1 MILFRSRP
9 LATWGVIVLMSTF
22 TLLPAYV
29 AQAQSDRGRG
39 GGTGGGGI
47 SQPSLESRVAT
58 LEAIIAALQTALA
71 SQGEQA
77 TQLQGL
83 LVSQASLIASLST
96 TLDDQ
101 ANAIA
106 SLTARIAQQ
115 ADKLTELQNRAAG
128 QADQIAALGQSTAAY
143 TDTQISHEAAV
154 REAGDASTLT
164 AAKTYADQKNG
175 ETLAAAQ
182 TYAQD
187 QVAPV
192 ADKLVHVS
200 RSGNDLFITGANLHI
215 CNGLGNTETT
225 NGLGN
230 LVIGYNETRGDGD
243 DRTGSH
249 NLVVG
254 QQQNFSSFGG
264 FVAGLDNNILGPYAS
279 VTGGTGNTATG
290 RGSWIGGGQDNT
302 ANAPSDA
309 VSGGQNSAVGG
320 ESDPASDGLENSP
333 DAVSS
338 VFDRLLIALRP

>member
-9 LATWGVIVLMSTF
+9 LATWGVIVLTSAF
-22 TLLPAYV
+22 TLLPAHV
-29 AQAQSDRGRG
+29 AQSQSDRGRG
-39 GGTGGGGI
+39 GGSGGSGS
-47 SQPSLESRVAT
+47 SQPSLESRVGA
-58 LEAIIAALQTALA
+58 LEAVITALQNAVA
-71 SQGEQA
+71 SQGEQVA
-77 TQLQGL
+77 QLQGL
-83 LVSQASLIASLST
+83 LASQANLIASLST

-106 SLTARIAQQ
+106 SLTATVAQQ
-115 ADKLTELQNRAAG
+115 ADKLTELQNRAAS
-128 QADQIAALGQSTAAY
+128 QADQIAALAQSAAAY
-143 TDTQISHEAAV
+143 TDEQISHEAAA
-154 REAGDASTLT
+154 REAGDASALT
-164 AAKTYADQKNG
+164 AAKSYADQKNG

-200 RSGNDLFITGANLHI
+200 RRGDDLFITGANLHI
-215 CNGLGNTETT
+215 LNGLGNTDST

-264 FVAGLDNNILGPYAS
+264 FVAGFDNNILGPYAS
-279 VTGGTGNTATG
+279 VTGGTGNTASG
-290 RGSWIGGGQDNT
+290 RGSWIGGGQDHT
-302 ANAPSDA
+302 ASGPSDA

-320 ESDPASDGLENSP
+320 ESNPASDGTENSP
-333 DAVSS
+333 TVVSS
-338 VFDRLLIALRP
+338 VFDRLLFALRP